1 MPDCYSNYQGDL
13 CFGGECSG
21 CQIGCEKSCQSCLSG
36 GQSSTGGSGLYAPDY
51 INVPNS
57 VNAYGAVRIVWGPI
71 LGTDSS
77 DVTYYLERSVDNGSY
92 VNVYTGANIFFT
104 DSAPSEAKTLRYRVR
119 GSDYYGKYSG
129 YTTSSYVSVI
139 NNHAPVISGNDYD
152 YGAVREDF
160 TIPWMVTDA
169 DNDAVTVTIT
179 ASGKVVYNQ
188 KTTLNVNNQL
198 DIKLADYNLGD
209 HRIEIVAKDAKGATA
224 KRTYRF
230 TKINTPPKFNV
241 PNGDLGDKNTPFSF
255 TYQIADA
262 EGDNVSVVEYLDD
275 EIIRSRSTVELGTD
289 LTITIDD
296 AKLRSL
302 ELGKTYKIRIEAEDD
317 KKGRATL
324 VQTFR
329 RANFA
334 PTILIQDSS
343 GAYVAADVD
352 IGEKTSALGDIKFK
366 AEDIEGDTVDVKVDY
381 DGVKTL
387 TPKESGG
394 IYTIGADSGL
404 GDFIKVRP
412 GRHAIHIEATDS
424 TGNTSRRTISFT
436 RIVTR
441 LVMQLKDPIETDAA
455 ARKIL
460 IIPNWRVAKGAEGRI
475 YACNNFFDETP
486 TWEDITSMVMSNLNY
501 NFKNAKRTADKW
513 GISVKIVVER
523 KTATMDSYVYG
534 IGGAFE

>member
-1 MPDCYSNYQGDL
+1 MPDCVSNYQGDL
-13 CFGGECSG
+13 CFNRECSNCQRGCEGNCQSG
-21 CQIGCEKSCQSCLSG
+21 CQVSSQGSRTDNTPPMKSRWIDLPNVVTAGETFKITWSIVDNIAAYELERSINN
-36 GQSSTGGSGLYAPDY
+36 GQYNTIYTGT
-51 INVPNS
+51 
-57 VNAYGAVRIVWGPI
+57 VNAYSDAVSI
-71 LGTDSS
+71 D
-77 DVTYYLERSVDNGSY
+77 
-92 VNVYTGANIFFT
+92 AKNI
-104 DSAPSEAKTLRYRVR
+104 RYRVR
-119 GSDYYGKYSG
+119 ARNNSGVYGDYRTSG
-129 YTTSSYVSVI
+129 IVYVET
-139 NNHAPVISGNDYD
+139 NKAPVISGNDYD

-160 TIPWMVTDA
+160 TIPWMVSDA

-179 ASGKVVYNQ
+179 VSGKVVYNQ

-209 HRIEIVAKDAKGATA
+209 HRVEIVARDAKGTTA
-224 KRTYRF
+224 KRIYRF

-334 PTILIQDSS
+334 PTILIQDST

-352 IGEKTSALGDIKFK
+352 IGEKTSVLGDIKFK
-366 AEDIEGDTVDVKVDY
+366 VEDIEGDTVDVKVDY

-387 TPKESGG
+387 TPTESDG
-394 IYTIGADSGL
+394 IYTIGVDRGL
-404 GDFIKVRP
+404 GDFVKVRP
-412 GRHAIHIEATDS
+412 GRHAIHIEAADS

-436 RIVTR
+436 RVVAR

-486 TWEDITSMVMSNLNY
+486 TWEDITSMVTSNLNY

-523 KTATMDSYVYG
+523 KTATTNSYVYG

>member
-1 MPDCYSNYQGDL
+1 MPDCNSNYQGDI
-13 CFGGECSG
+13 CVNRECSN
-21 CQIGCEKSCQSCLSG
+21 CQAGCESYCQSCLSG
-36 GQSSTGGSGLYAPDY
+36 GQSGGGSTNFTPPWIDVPDRVMAGGS
-51 INVPNS
+51 ISISWGRPHSNNS
-57 VNAYGAVRIVWGPI
+57 AVISYV
-71 LGTDSS
+71 
-77 DVTYYLERSVDNGSY
+77 LERSVNNGFYQDIYKGGNDYY
-92 VNVYTGANIFFT
+92 VDT
-104 DSAPSEAKTLRYRVR
+104 APIGRVSGLRYRVKAVENFED
-119 GSDYYGKYSG
+119 SAYA
-129 YTTSSYVSVI
+129 TSSIVRVI
-139 NNHAPVISGNDYD
+139 YNRDPVISGNDYD

-169 DNDAVTVTIT
+169 DNDEVTVTIT

-198 DIKLADYNLGD
+198 DIKLADYNIGD

-255 TYQIADA
+255 TYQVADA
-262 EGDNVSVVEYLDD
+262 EADNVSVVEYLDN

-334 PTILIQDSS
+334 PTILIQDST

-366 AEDIEGDTVDVKVDY
+366 VEDIEDDTVDVRVDY
-381 DGVKTL
+381 DGVRVL
-387 TPKESGG
+387 TPTESGG

-436 RIVTR
+436 RMVTR

-475 YACNNFFDETP
+475 YACNNFFDEAP

-523 KTATMDSYVYG
+523 KAATTNSYVYG

>member
-1 MPDCYSNYQGDL
+1 
-13 CFGGECSG
+13 
-21 CQIGCEKSCQSCLSG
+21 
-36 GQSSTGGSGLYAPDY
+36 
-51 INVPNS
+51 
-57 VNAYGAVRIVWGPI
+57 
-71 LGTDSS
+71 
-77 DVTYYLERSVDNGSY
+77 
-92 VNVYTGANIFFT
+92 
-104 DSAPSEAKTLRYRVR
+104 
-119 GSDYYGKYSG
+119 
-129 YTTSSYVSVI
+129 
-139 NNHAPVISGNDYD
+139 
-152 YGAVREDF
+152 
-160 TIPWMVTDA
+160 
-169 DNDAVTVTIT
+169 
-179 ASGKVVYNQ
+179 
-188 KTTLNVNNQL
+188 
-198 DIKLADYNLGD
+198 
-209 HRIEIVAKDAKGATA
+209 
-224 KRTYRF
+224 
-230 TKINTPPKFNV
+230 V

-302 ELGKTYKIRIEAEDD
+302 ELGKTYRIRIEAEDD

-334 PTILIQDSS
+334 PTILIQDNS

-352 IGEKTSALGDIKFK
+352 IGEKTASLGDIKFEV
-366 AEDIEGDTVDVKVDY
+366 EDIEGDTVDVKVDY
-381 DGVKTL
+381 DGVKAL
-387 TPKESGG
+387 TPTESGG
-394 IYTIGADSGL
+394 IYTIGADCGL
-404 GDFIKVRP
+404 GDFVKVRP

-436 RIVTR
+436 RVTTR
-441 LVMQLKDPIETDAA
+441 LVMQLKEPIETDAA

-513 GISVKIVVER
+513 GISVKVVVER
-523 KTATMDSYVYG
+523 KTATADSYVFG

>member
-1 MPDCYSNYQGDL
+1 MRFYVKAYDKYTYD
-13 CFGGECSG
+13 
-21 CQIGCEKSCQSCLSG
+21 K
-36 GQSSTGGSGLYAPDY
+36 Y
-51 INVPNS
+51 VPNDVMDTGTFS
-57 VNAYGAVRIVWGPI
+57 EVVKVIDNRAPI
-71 LGTDSS
+71 
-77 DVTYYLERSVDNGSY
+77 
-92 VNVYTGANIFFT
+92 
-104 DSAPSEAKTLRYRVR
+104 
-119 GSDYYGKYSG
+119 
-129 YTTSSYVSVI
+129 
-139 NNHAPVISGNDYD
+139 ISGNDYD

-169 DNDAVTVTIT
+169 DDDAVTVTIT

-255 TYQIADA
+255 TYQVADA

-275 EIIRSRSTVELGTD
+275 EIIRSRSTVQLGTD

-334 PTILIQDSS
+334 PTILIQDST

-352 IGEKTSALGDIKFK
+352 IGEKTASLGDIKFK
-366 AEDIEGDTVDVKVDY
+366 VEDIEGDTVDVKVDY
-381 DGVKTL
+381 DGARAL
-387 TPKESGG
+387 TPTESGG
-394 IYTIGADSGL
+394 VYTIGADSGL

-436 RIVTR
+436 RVVTR

-475 YACNNFFDETP
+475 YACNNFFDEAP

-513 GISVKIVVER
+513 GISVKVVVER
-523 KTATMDSYVYG
+523 KTAAADSYVFG

>member
-1 MPDCYSNYQGDL
+1 MSCYSSYQGDL
-13 CFGGECSG
+13 CIGGECSG
-21 CQIGCEKSCQSCLSG
+21 CQVGCERHCQDCQSN
-36 GQSSTGGSGLYAPDY
+36 QGSRNTAPYAPSN
-51 INVPNS
+51 INVPSS
-57 VNAYGAVRIVWGPI
+57 VNAGATVYVSWSTARDP
-71 LGTDSS
+71 D
-77 DVTYYLERSVDNGSY
+77 DDRVTYYLERSIDNGSY
-92 VNVYTGANIFFT
+92 RMVYSGTNTRYNDTAPRDVN
-104 DSAPSEAKTLRYRVR
+104 TLRYRVR
-119 GSDYYGKYSG
+119 ANDTSNAYSG
-129 YTTSSYVSVI
+129 YTTSSIVRVI

-152 YGAVREDF
+152 YGAVKDDF
-160 TIPWMVTDA
+160 TITWRVSDA

-209 HRIEIVAKDAKGATA
+209 HRVEIVAKDAKGATA
-224 KRTYRF
+224 KRIYRF

-255 TYQIADA
+255 TYQVADA

-334 PTILIQDSS
+334 PTILIQDGT

-352 IGEKTSALGDIKFK
+352 IGEKTSTLGDIKFK
-366 AEDIEGDTVDVKVDY
+366 VEDIEGDTVDVKVDY
-381 DGVKTL
+381 DGIKTL
-387 TPKESGG
+387 TPTESGG
-394 IYTIGADSGL
+394 IYTIGANSGL
-404 GDFIKVRP
+404 GDFVKVRP

-436 RIVTR
+436 RVVTR

>member
-1 MPDCYSNYQGDL
+1 MPN
-13 CFGGECSG
+13 
-21 CQIGCEKSCQSCLSG
+21 
-36 GQSSTGGSGLYAPDY
+36 Y
-51 INVPNS
+51 INVASSAIAGESLVVSWAAASDPN
-57 VNAYGAVRIVWGPI
+57 GDRI
-71 LGTDSS
+71 
-77 DVTYYLERSVDNGSY
+77 TYFLARCDDNGIYKYIYRGPATSY
-92 VNVYTGANIFFT
+92 VDTVPVGVKTVRYGI
-104 DSAPSEAKTLRYRVR
+104 EAGDQYNL
-119 GSDYYGKYSG
+119 YSG
-129 YTTSSYVSVI
+129 QRRSDIVKVI
-139 NNHAPVISGNDYD
+139 DNRVPVISGNDYD

-179 ASGKVVYNQ
+179 ASGKVVYNK

-209 HRIEIVAKDAKGATA
+209 HRIEIVATDAKGATA
-224 KRTYRF
+224 KRIYRF

-334 PTILIQDSS
+334 PTILIQDNS
-343 GAYVAADVD
+343 GAYLAADVD
-352 IGEKTSALGDIKFK
+352 IGDKTSILGDIKFK
-366 AEDIEGDTVDVKVDY
+366 VEDIEGDTVDARVDY
-381 DGVKTL
+381 DGVRAL
-387 TPKESGG
+387 TPAESGG
-394 IYTIGADSGL
+394 IYTIGSDSGL
-404 GDFIKVRP
+404 GDFVKVRP

-424 TGNTSRRTISFT
+424 NGNTSRRTISFT
-436 RIVTR
+436 RVVTR

-523 KTATMDSYVYG
+523 KTATTNSYVYG

>member
-1 MPDCYSNYQGDL
+1 M
-13 CFGGECSG
+13 GG
-21 CQIGCEKSCQSCLSG
+21 QIKTPILEDIPNTIRNVSTIILTATLSG
-36 GQSSTGGSGLYAPDY
+36 YSWDGPNYAEDKGY
-51 INVPNS
+51 QVE
-57 VNAYGAVRIVWGPI
+57 V
-71 LGTDSS
+71 
-77 DVTYYLERSVDNGSY
+77 SVDNGPYKPVFFELIGYSHSY
-92 VNVYTGANIFFT
+92 DPGEDEVDLNVSVPTSANT
-104 DSAPSEAKTLRYRVR
+104 VRYRLRVVD
-119 GSDYYGKYSG
+119 SQSSPSWTPSNWA
-129 YTTSSYVSVI
+129 YTNTARVI
-139 NNHAPVISGNDYD
+139 NNRAPVISGNDYD

-160 TIPWMVTDA
+160 TIPWRVSDA
-169 DNDAVTVTIT
+169 DNDEVTVTIT

-188 KTTLNVNNQL
+188 KTTLNVNNKL

-209 HRIEIVAKDAKGATA
+209 HRVEIVATDAKGATA
-224 KRTYRF
+224 KRIYRF
-230 TKINTPPKFNV
+230 TKINTPPKFNMS
-241 PNGDLGDKNTPFSF
+241 NGDLGDKNTPFSF
-255 TYQIADA
+255 TYQVADA
-262 EGDNVSVVEYLDD
+262 EGDSVSVVEYLDD

-317 KKGRATL
+317 KNGRATL

-334 PTILIQDSS
+334 PTILIQDNS

-366 AEDIEGDTVDVKVDY
+366 VEDIEGDTVDVKVDY
-381 DGVKTL
+381 DGIKTL
-387 TPKESGG
+387 TPTESGG

-404 GDFIKVRP
+404 GDFVKVRP

-424 TGNTSRRTISFT
+424 NGNTSRRTISFT
-436 RIVTR
+436 RVTTR